1 MREISVTIFFFV
13 FPHVNMNCF
22 RFICLYSEEYNDLI
36 IFLCSVLG
44 GGNHVRKEWVYCFS
58 SRVFSY
64 KSNEQNIY
72 CACNLLV
79 TLSKSCNYVS
89 SGLIFMETKH

>member
-1 MREISVTIFFFV
+1 M
-13 FPHVNMNCF
+13 
-22 RFICLYSEEYNDLI
+22 
-36 IFLCSVLG
+36 
-44 GGNHVRKEWVYCFS
+44 NHVRKEWVYCFS